1 VAILARATLLGALC
15 LVVTG
20 KASAQADDAHRL
32 EWTDPEFRPVEYGFL
47 LGVPLV
53 YVIVDRTAPQPVDAR
68 WSSSNVFDDPWQSL
82 LGDSSQRTR
91 DRADLV
97 GTIAW
102 QIVRAYPIVDAVL
115 VSAADDWNYHVAW
128 QMLAIDLTAM
138 MTQALVK
145 LILVRSVARHRPST
159 VLCLERG
166 GTEDQCLADNTKSF
180 PSGHAMSAF
189 TSAGLACAHHGGLP
203 LYGGGA
209 PDTIACVAALAL
221 ATTTG
226 VSRVI
231 ADKHYMSDVLV
242 AAGLGLSIGWL
253 LPYVLHYQHE
263 PSAEGAAE
271 EGPSV
276 VVAPLGDFEST
287 FGVSAMGFF

>member
-1 VAILARATLLGALC
+1 MATLARATALGVLLAVSGTAN
-15 LVVTG
+15 
-20 KASAQADDAHRL
+20 AQEDESHRL
-32 EWTDPEFRPVEYGFL
+32 EWTYPEFHPVEYGFL

-68 WSSSNVFDDPWQSL
+68 WSSSNAFDDPWQSS
-82 LGDSSQRTR
+82 LGDGSQRTR

-102 QIVRAYPIVDAVL
+102 QIVRAYPIADAVL
-115 VSAADDWNYHVAW
+115 VSAADDFNYHVAW

-159 VLCLERG
+159 VMCLERG
-166 GTEDQCLADNTKSF
+166 GTEGECLADNTKSF
-180 PSGHAMSAF
+180 PSGHTMSAF

-209 PDTIACVAALAL
+209 PDTIACVASLAL

-231 ADKHYMSDVLV
+231 ADKHYMSDVFV
-242 AAGLGLSIGWL
+242 GAGLGLSIGWL
-253 LPYVLHYQHE
+253 LPYLLHYQHDAE
-263 PSAEGAAE
+263 IESARS
-271 EGPSV
+271 GPDV
-276 VVAPLGDFEST
+276 AVAPLGDFQST

>member
-1 VAILARATLLGALC
+1 MPALARTILVGAL
-15 LVVTG
+15 LAVPTT
-20 KASAQADDAHRL
+20 ASAQANDEHRL
-32 EWTDPEFRPVEYGFL
+32 EWAYPEFHPIEYGFM

-68 WSSSNVFDDPWQSL
+68 WSSSNAFDDPFQSL
-82 LGDSSQRTR
+82 LGDSSERTR
-91 DRADLV
+91 ERADLV
-97 GTIAW
+97 GTITW
-102 QIVRAYPIVDAVL
+102 HIVRAYPLVDAVL
-115 VSAADDWNYHVAW
+115 VSAADDWNLHVAW

-138 MTQALVK
+138 MTQAFVK

-159 VLCLERG
+159 VVCLERG
-166 GTEDQCLADNTKSF
+166 GTEDECLADNTKSF

-189 TSAGLACAHHGGLP
+189 TSAGLACAHHGALP

-209 PDTIACVAALAL
+209 PDTVACVASLAL

-242 AAGLGLSIGWL
+242 SAGLGLSIGWL
-253 LPYVLHYQHE
+253 LPYLLHYQHGGPE
-263 PSAEGAAE
+263 PGRPS
-271 EGPSV
+271 EGPDV
-276 VVAPLGDFEST
+276 ALAPLGDFEST